1 MGNQFKHSL
10 GLILYNTLIYQNN
23 KAVDS
28 RLKVISLGHNNK
40 LIRLR
45 EQENKPRNDEQ
56 TKIHRQVVHNYS
68 TYTLSDEEDEALSF
82 GLDTTFQLK

>member
-28 RLKVISLGHNNK
+28 RLKVISLRHNNK
-40 LIRLR
+40 LIRLC
-45 EQENKPRNDEQ
+45 EQVNKPRNDEE

-82 GLDTTFQLK
+82 GPDTTFQLK